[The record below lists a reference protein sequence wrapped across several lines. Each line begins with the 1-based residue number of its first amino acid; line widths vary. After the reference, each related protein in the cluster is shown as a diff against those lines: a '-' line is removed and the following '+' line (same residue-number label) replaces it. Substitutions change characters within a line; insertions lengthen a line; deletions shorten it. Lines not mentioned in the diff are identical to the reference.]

1 MPKYVARLAQAANH
15 PGVAV
20 LRRIDTGE
28 ALMQLPHTQAYA
40 LMGGRKEAF
49 YVVSIR
55 SGAYHLDNEVPPEEV
70 ENVQAKL
77 LGGKPTAG
85 QPATPPAVERS

>member
-1 MPKYVARLAQAANH
+1 MPKYVAKLAAAEHH

-28 ALMQLPHTQAYA
+28 TLLQLPAAQAYEM
-40 LMGGRKEAF
+40 MGKRREVF

-55 SGAYHLDNEVPPEEV
+55 AGAYHLDNEVPPEKVDEI
-70 ENVQAKL
+70 QAKL
-77 LGGKPTAG
+77 LGTKPVSG
-85 QPATPPAVERS
+85 QPGTPPALEGS